1 MFNVSAVVGVRWI
14 AAAAHSG
21 PGSVAL
27 WVIASVLFFIPS
39 VLAVSRLGA
48 HYPEEGGVYVWANR
62 VFGSWHGFLCG
73 WTYWLSWL
81 FFLPNLI
88 IAGVSIAAVGLG
100 ANAHRD
106 IVLWISI
113 AILWLLLLVSVTGTS
128 GGKWIGNL
136 GGVATLA
143 TGIALAA
150 LAFDRGQFPT
160 LNVVPEWNLPKLN
173 FWSQIAMA
181 LTGLEL
187 GATMGGE
194 IRNPAR
200 TIPLAAAL
208 SAFAI
213 GGAYIAGTWS
223 LLALLPPE
231 RISPMTGLVDGGGAF
246 VGIAALAAIIGQLGS
261 CMNAAARLPF
271 AIGADAY
278 LPRAFARVH
287 PRFRTPHVALL
298 SQGAIAT
305 ILVLV
310 LQAGESLRSVYQI
323 LVDLSVVATMIP
335 FLYLF
340 AASWRCGLRW
350 SAASGLA
357 VTTLATG
364 LALVP
369 PPDVFSI
376 WTFELK
382 VAGGTVLVIA
392 IARWLYLR
400 AVRRSGARP
409 APAAL

>member
-1 MFNVSAVVGVRWI
+1 
-14 AAAAHSG
+14 
-21 PGSVAL
+21 
-27 WVIASVLFFIPS
+27 
-39 VLAVSRLGA
+39 
-48 HYPEEGGVYVWANR
+48 
-62 VFGSWHGFLCG
+62 
-73 WTYWLSWL
+73 
-81 FFLPNLI
+81 
-88 IAGVSIAAVGLG
+88 
-100 ANAHRD
+100 
-106 IVLWISI
+106 
-113 AILWLLLLVSVTGTS
+113 
-128 GGKWIGNL
+128 
-136 GGVATLA
+136 
-143 TGIALAA
+143 
-150 LAFDRGQFPT
+150 
-160 LNVVPEWNLPKLN
+160 
-173 FWSQIAMA
+173 
-181 LTGLEL
+181 
-187 GATMGGE
+187 
-194 IRNPAR
+194 
-200 TIPLAAAL
+200 
-208 SAFAI
+208 
-213 GGAYIAGTWS
+213 
-223 LLALLPPE
+223 
-231 RISPMTGLVDGGGAF
+231 MTGLVDGGGAF